1 MSRYVFKLPDLGE
14 GTVSAEIVA
23 WHVKP
28 GDVVEEEA
36 VIVEVMTDKAS
47 VEVPAPVSG
56 RVLSTSGAPGDMV
69 AVGAELIVFET
80 DVDAASPSASAPG
93 AAASASTAAPSAASG
108 VAASRASG
116 GALASQGSGGARLAS
131 GTSASQAS
139 DGAFASKAGG
149 GAQPAGGYAG
159 QASTSGAS
167 AAAEAGGAA
176 TTGASAGQPAARAGS
191 ATSAAGASTLP
202 TTASTAP
209 TAGAASPAGG
219 SASAGRGGGGSVA
232 TARIGAASVASAN
245 AASRAGNGSANGHAH
260 AGRVATSPA
269 IRRRAHEAGVDLT
282 QLAGSGPNGRIL
294 REDFE
299 AFVSSRS
306 GPKLVRSR
314 PAEMRSS
321 NEPET
326 EEIKVI
332 GIRRVIA
339 QRMSDAKRN
348 IPHFAYVEE
357 IDVTELESLRRHLN
371 TKLEKGSPS
380 LTYLPFIVS
389 ALVRVLREFPQCN
402 ALYDSERNVIV
413 RHRSVHMGVA
423 TQTPD
428 GLKVPVVRDAQSLGL
443 WDLAA
448 EMRRVTEAARTNKA
462 TRDELS
468 GSTITV
474 TSLGKLGGIASTP
487 IINAPEVSIIGINRA
502 VERPMVYNGAITIR
516 RMMNLS
522 SSFDHRFVD
531 GFDAAAMIQAL
542 KERIEN
548 PATIFID

>member
-1 MSRYVFKLPDLGE
+1 M
-14 GTVSAEIVA
+14 
-23 WHVKP
+23 
-28 GDVVEEEA
+28 
-36 VIVEVMTDKAS
+36 
-47 VEVPAPVSG
+47 
-56 RVLSTSGAPGDMV
+56 
-69 AVGAELIVFET
+69 
-80 DVDAASPSASAPG
+80 
-93 AAASASTAAPSAASG
+93 
-108 VAASRASG
+108 
-116 GALASQGSGGARLAS
+116 
-131 GTSASQAS
+131 
-139 DGAFASKAGG
+139 
-149 GAQPAGGYAG
+149 
-159 QASTSGAS
+159 
-167 AAAEAGGAA
+167 
-176 TTGASAGQPAARAGS
+176 GQPMAHAR
-191 ATSAAGASTLP
+191 
-202 TTASTAP
+202 
-209 TAGAASPAGG
+209 
-219 SASAGRGGGGSVA
+219 
-232 TARIGAASVASAN
+232 
-245 AASRAGNGSANGHAH
+245 

-314 PAEMRSS
+314 PIELRSA

-339 QRMSDAKRN
+339 QRMSEAKRN

-371 TKLEKGSPS
+371 SKLAKGEPS
-380 LTYLPFIVS
+380 LTYLPFIAI
-389 ALVRVLREFPQCN
+389 ALVRVLHDFPQCN
-402 ALYDSERNVIV
+402 ALYDSERNVII
-413 RHRSVHMGVA
+413 RHRSVHLGVA

-428 GLKVPVVRDAQSLGL
+428 GLKVPVVHDAQSLGL
-443 WDLAA
+443 SDLAA

-462 TRDELS
+462 SRDELS
-468 GSTITV
+468 GSTITL

-502 VERPMVYNGAITIR
+502 VERPMVYDGAITIR

-542 KERIEN
+542 KERIEH